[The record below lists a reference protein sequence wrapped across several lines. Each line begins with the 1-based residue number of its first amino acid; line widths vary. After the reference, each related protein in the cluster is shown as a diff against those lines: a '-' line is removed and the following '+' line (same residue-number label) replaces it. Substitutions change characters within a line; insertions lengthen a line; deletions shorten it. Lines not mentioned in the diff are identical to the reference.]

1 MISPNERKTKIKMI
15 CFNSCLKL
23 ICLNHSANYLM
34 RFATSF
40 LFKLFRSNNFGRH
53 ELWQSS
59 SLFLSHVILSN
70 KANVILSNKANE
82 VLF

>member
-15 CFNSCLKL
+15 CFNSRLKIDL
-23 ICLNHSANYLM
+23 SEPFCELSHVLCYTLH
-34 RFATSF
+34 
-40 LFKLFRSNNFGRH
+40 FKLFRSNNFGRH

-59 SLFLSHVILSN
+59 SLFLSHVIP
-70 KANVILSNKANE
+70 SNKANE